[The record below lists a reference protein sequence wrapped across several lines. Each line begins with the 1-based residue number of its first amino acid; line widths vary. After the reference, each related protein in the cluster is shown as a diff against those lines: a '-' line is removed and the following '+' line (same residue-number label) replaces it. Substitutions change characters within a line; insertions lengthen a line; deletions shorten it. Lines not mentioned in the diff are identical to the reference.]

1 MITVSSTRAGAPQ
14 RVRVVGDLDLPRGDD
29 LERRVRPML
38 VPGAQV
44 AIDLRDVEFADSSG
58 IGALLVLNQLAR
70 DEGAELVLLDPS
82 SQVRSVLELAAV
94 IDLFAIAGSHVAR
107 HRRAS

>member
-1 MITVSSTRAGAPQ
+1 MISISSTKPGSPQ
-14 RVRVVGDLDLPRGDD
+14 RVRVTGDLDLPRGDE
-29 LERRVRPML
+29 LELQVRRML

-58 IGALLVLNQLAR
+58 IGALLVLNQVAEE
-70 DEGAELVLLDPS
+70 EGARLVLLDPS
-82 SQVRSVLELAAV
+82 PHVRSVLELTGT
-94 IDLFAIAGSHVAR
+94 IGLFTIAGATSA